1 MRQSQ
6 CPVVQCSGECSVCL
20 KIGRMPIRAVV
31 EVARSIRPYL
41 PALVGSAAGKV
52 DRQLTELLTAALDCD
67 ADDEVDGR
75 ILGVLAS
82 TPATH
87 AWAAAVLADEQHLPP
102 EVREIRE
109 RSEDGG
115 YAPLP
120 NPRGGDP
127 VDAQK
132 YVCPVDGAFA
142 WWRISVGQPVPT
154 CPDHPDELLRPA

>member
-1 MRQSQ
+1 MS
-6 CPVVQCSGECSVCL
+6 
-20 KIGRMPIRAVV
+20 IRAVP

-41 PALVGSAAGKV
+41 PALVGSAAGEL
-52 DRQLTELLTAALDCD
+52 DRQLAVLLRAALDRES
-67 ADDEVDGR
+67 DDELDGR

-87 AWAAAVLADEQHLPP
+87 AWAAAVLADERHLPP

-115 YAPLP
+115 YVPLP

-132 YVCPVDGAFA
+132 YVCPIDGAFA
-142 WWRISVGQPVPT
+142 WWRISVGQAVPT
-154 CPDHPDELLRPA
+154 CPDHPNEQLRPA